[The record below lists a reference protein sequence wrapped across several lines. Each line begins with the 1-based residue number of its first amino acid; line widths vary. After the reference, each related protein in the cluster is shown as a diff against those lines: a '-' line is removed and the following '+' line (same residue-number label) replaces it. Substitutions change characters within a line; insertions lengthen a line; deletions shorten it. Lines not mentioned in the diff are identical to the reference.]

1 MRNAVI
7 GGTVRAG
14 SSVIADATDTPLL
27 PALLQHHFPRSWRSL
42 VRVKALV
49 DRIASLDAAAA
60 MSQAVHQ
67 RRIAPLLVAA
77 AQELNRFAM
86 ADNSGPGGTARAQA
100 RVAAYRLR
108 LFAESGE
115 WPPVILRPPGPGE
128 PWLYCGPL
136 NTWAT
141 HATRPPLG
149 FLLVSPRPDLQAEPD
164 AMDANIDT
172 GQAAIAAAS
181 GGAIRSARDIRP
193 TMHVTDMLLTSGDS
207 SASQKR
213 FAHFFLLET
222 PALPVDGPGFTVVFG
237 NALAS

>member
-141 HATRPPLG
+141 HATRPPQG
-149 FLLVSPRPDLQAEPD
+149 FLLVSPRPDLQAEP
-164 AMDANIDT
+164 
-172 GQAAIAAAS
+172 AAIAAAS

>member
-1 MRNAVI
+1 
-7 GGTVRAG
+7 
-14 SSVIADATDTPLL
+14 LL
-27 PALLQHHFPRSWRSL
+27 PALLQRHFPRSWRSL

-49 DRIASLDAAAA
+49 DRIANLDAASA
-60 MSQAVHQ
+60 MSQAVHR
-67 RRIAPLLVAA
+67 RRIVPLLVAA

-86 ADNSGPGGTARAQA
+86 TDSSGPGGTARAQA

-136 NTWAT
+136 NTWAL
-141 HATRPPLG
+141 HATRTPLG

-164 AMDANIDT
+164 AADAADANIDT
-172 GQAAIAAAS
+172 VRAAIAAAS

-207 SASQKR
+207 SAGHKR
-213 FAHFFLLET
+213 SAHFFPLET
-222 PALPVDGPGFTVVFG
+222 PALPVDGPGFTVVFS

>member
-1 MRNAVI
+1 
-7 GGTVRAG
+7 
-14 SSVIADATDTPLL
+14 
-27 PALLQHHFPRSWRSL
+27 
-42 VRVKALV
+42 
-49 DRIASLDAAAA
+49 AAAA

-108 LFAESGE
+108 LFAESGGG
-115 WPPVILRPPGPGE
+115 PPVILRPPRPRE
-128 PWLYCGPL
+128 PWLSCRPL
-136 NTWAT
+136 TPWAT
-141 HATRPPLG
+141 HATRSPLG

-172 GQAAIAAAS
+172 GRAAIAAAS

-193 TMHVTDMLLTSGDS
+193 TMHVTDMLLTSGHS

-213 FAHFFLLET
+213 FAHFFPLET
-222 PALPVDGPGFTVVFG
+222 PASPVVVPGFTVVLG
-237 NALAS
+237 YDLARYHTAER

>member
-1 MRNAVI
+1 
-7 GGTVRAG
+7 
-14 SSVIADATDTPLL
+14 LL
-27 PALLQHHFPRSWRSL
+27 PALLQRHFPRSWQSL

-77 AQELNRFAM
+77 AQELSQFAM
-86 ADNSGPGGTARAQA
+86 TDNSRPGGTARAQA

-136 NTWAT
+136 NTWAI
-141 HATRPPLG
+141 HATRTPLG

-164 AMDANIDT
+164 ANIDT
-172 GQAAIAAAS
+172 DQAAIAAAS

-207 SASQKR
+207 SAGQKR
-213 FAHFFLLET
+213 FAHFFPLET

-237 NALAS
+237 NAIAS

>member
-7 GGTVRAG
+7 GGTLLAG
-14 SSVIADATDTPLL
+14 SAVIADAPDTALL
-27 PALLQHHFPRSWRSL
+27 PALLRRLFPRSWQSL

-49 DRIASLDAAAA
+49 DRIASLDAPAA
-60 MSQAVHQ
+60 MSRAVHQ
-67 RRIAPLLVAA
+67 RRIAQLLVAA

-108 LFAESGE
+108 LFAESGG

-136 NTWAT
+136 NTWAM

-164 AMDANIDT
+164 AADANT
-172 GQAAIAAAS
+172 GTVQAAIAAAS
-181 GGAIRSARDIRP
+181 GGAIRSAGDIRP

-207 SASQKR
+207 SAGHKR
-213 FAHFFLLET
+213 FAHFFPLET
-222 PALPVDGPGFTVVFG
+222 PALPVDGPGFTVVFS